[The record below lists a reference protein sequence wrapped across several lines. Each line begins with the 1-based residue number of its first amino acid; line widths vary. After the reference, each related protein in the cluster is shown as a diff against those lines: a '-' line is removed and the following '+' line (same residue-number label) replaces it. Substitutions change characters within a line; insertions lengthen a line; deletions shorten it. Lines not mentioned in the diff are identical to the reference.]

1 LVILVIG
8 IAVIA
13 GMVALSVGL
22 AFCAALVARRSD
34 DVLEGEVGRRLA
46 PPPLPDEPVLPARR
60 FARDP
65 QGRPIAAPRPN
76 QPVHAARR

>member
-8 IAVIA
+8 IAVIV
-13 GMVALSVGL
+13 GMVVLSVGL

-34 DVLEGEVGRRLA
+34 DSVEADLGRRLA

-65 QGRPIAAPRPN
+65 QGRPIAAPRPHE
-76 QPVHAARR
+76 PVHVARP